1 MYELKG
7 NVKVVSETNVI
18 SDKFKKREFVITDDS
33 SQYPQD
39 IAMQLTQDNCDKLN
53 GVKVGDRLLVKF
65 NLRGR
70 AWNDPKTGKDRYFNS
85 LDAWFIQK
93 EDVANN
99 ATTQQPVKIKGGIES
114 NFMEDAVASNVSD
127 DLPF

>member
-1 MYELKG
+1 MYEIKG
-7 NVKVVSETNVI
+7 VLKVVNETAVI
-18 SDKFKKREFVITDDS
+18 SEKFKKREFVLTDDS

-39 IAMQLTQDNCDKLN
+39 IALQLTQDNCDKLN
-53 GVKVGDRLLVKF
+53 SVSIGDRLLVKF

-70 AWNDPKTGKDRYFNS
+70 AWNDPKTGNDRYFNS

-93 EDVANN
+93 ESANS
-99 ATTQQPVKIKGGIES
+99 TSGVKGNIES
-114 NFMEDAVASNVSD
+114 NFMEDAIATSTPD

>member
-1 MYELKG
+1 MYEIKG
-7 NVKVVSETNVI
+7 VLKVVNETAVI
-18 SDKFKKREFVITDDS
+18 SEKFKKREFVLTDDS

-39 IAMQLTQDNCDKLN
+39 IALQLTQDNCDKLN
-53 GVKVGDRLLVKF
+53 SVKVGDRLLVKF

-70 AWNDPKTGKDRYFNS
+70 AWNDPKTGNDRYFNS

-93 EDVANN
+93 ESANN
-99 ATTQQPVKIKGGIES
+99 SSGVKGNIES
-114 NFMEDAVASNVSD
+114 NFMEDAIATSTPD

>member
-7 NVKVVSETNVI
+7 SVKVVNETAVI

-39 IAMQLTQDNCDKLN
+39 IAMQLTQENCDKLN
-53 GVKVGDRLLVKF
+53 GVNVGDRLLVKF

-93 EDVANN
+93 ESADS
-99 ATTQQPVKIKGGIES
+99 PVKIKGGIES

>member
-1 MYELKG
+1 MFELKG
-7 NVKVVSETNVI
+7 ALKVVNESVQVT
-18 SDKFKKREFVITDDS
+18 DKFKKREFVITDDS

-53 GVKVGDRLLVKF
+53 GLKVGDRLLVKF

-85 LDAWFIQK
+85 LDAWFVQK
-93 EDVANN
+93 EDYNN
-99 ATTQQPVKIKGGIES
+99 SAPTPQH
-114 NFMEDAVASNVSD
+114 ASMVTDGQADD

>member
-7 NVKVVSETNVI
+7 SVKVVNETAVI

-93 EDVANN
+93 ESADS
-99 ATTQQPVKIKGGIES
+99 PVKIKGGIES

>member
-7 NVKVVSETNVI
+7 SVKVVSETAVI

-39 IAMQLTQDNCDKLN
+39 IAMQLTQENCDKLN

-93 EDVANN
+93 ESADS
-99 ATTQQPVKIKGGIES
+99 PVKIKGGIES
-114 NFMEDAVASNVSD
+114 NFMEDAVDSNVSD

>member
-1 MYELKG
+1 MFELKG
-7 NVKVVSETNVI
+7 SLKVVNETAVI
-18 SDKFKKREFVITDDS
+18 SEKFKKREFVLTDDS

-39 IAMQLTQDNCDKLN
+39 IALQLTQDNCDKLN

-93 EDVANN
+93 ESAN
-99 ATTQQPVKIKGGIES
+99 TSSGVKGNIES
-114 NFMEDAVASNVSD
+114 NFMEDAIRTMTPDS

>member
-7 NVKVVSETNVI
+7 SVKVVNETAVI

-53 GVKVGDRLLVKF
+53 GVNVGDRLLVKF

-93 EDVANN
+93 ESTDS
-99 ATTQQPVKIKGGIES
+99 PVKIKGGIES
-114 NFMEDAVASNVSD
+114 NFMEDDVASNVSD

>member
-7 NVKVVSETNVI
+7 TVKVLNETNVI

-39 IAMQLTQDNCDKLN
+39 IAMQLAQDNCDKLN
-53 GVKVGDRLLVKF
+53 GVSVGDRLLVKF

-70 AWNDPKTGKDRYFNS
+70 AWNDPKTGNDRYYS
-85 LDAWFIQK
+85 HLQPDGCP
-93 EDVANN
+93 VAECRYR
-99 ATTQQPVKIKGGIES
+99 QQ
-114 NFMEDAVASNVSD
+114 
-127 DLPF
+127 

>member
-1 MYELKG
+1 MSYELKG
-7 NVKVVSETNVI
+7 SVKVVNETAVI

-93 EDVANN
+93 ESADS
-99 ATTQQPVKIKGGIES
+99 PVKIKGGIES

>member
-7 NVKVVSETNVI
+7 SVKVVNETAVI

-53 GVKVGDRLLVKF
+53 GVNVGDRLLVKF

-70 AWNDPKTGKDRYFNS
+70 AWNDPKTGNDRYFNS

-93 EDVANN
+93 ESADL
-99 ATTQQPVKIKGGIES
+99 PVKIKGGIES

>member
-7 NVKVVSETNVI
+7 SVKVVSETAVI

-39 IAMQLTQDNCDKLN
+39 IAMQLTQENCDKLN

-99 ATTQQPVKIKGGIES
+99 ATTPQPVNMNNNDS
-114 NFMEDAVASNVSD
+114 ND
-127 DLPF
+127 DSLPF

>member
-7 NVKVVSETNVI
+7 SVKVVSETAVI

-99 ATTQQPVKIKGGIES
+99 APTPAPVDINSSG
-114 NFMEDAVASNVSD
+114 ND
-127 DLPF
+127 DSLPF

>member
-1 MYELKG
+1 MFELKG
-7 NVKVVSETNVI
+7 VLKVINETNII
-18 SDKFKKREFVITDDS
+18 SEKFKKREFVLSDFS
-33 SQYPQD
+33 SSEYPQD
-39 IAMQLTQDNCDKLN
+39 IALQLTQDNCDKLN
-53 GVKVGDRLLVKF
+53 SVKVGDRLLVKF

-93 EDVANN
+93 QDENS
-99 ATTQQPVKIKGGIES
+99 PSGVKGNIES
-114 NFMEDAVASNVSD
+114 NFMEDAISTSTPD

>member
-7 NVKVVSETNVI
+7 SVKVVNETAVI

-53 GVKVGDRLLVKF
+53 GVNVGDRLLVKF

-93 EDVANN
+93 EYVVNN
-99 ATTQQPVKIKGGIES
+99 ALTPAPVDINSSG
-114 NFMEDAVASNVSD
+114 ND
-127 DLPF
+127 DSLPF